1 MSEYRRNKQEGGVF
15 FFTVVTFHRKPILT
29 GERERCLLR
38 AAWKDVEKRFPFKTI
53 AVCLLSDHIH
63 CLWQL
68 PEGDADFSVRWKEI
82 KRLFTKSYL
91 AQIGPG
97 GKRNDSRIKQQEAA
111 IWQRR
116 FWEHTIRDEQD
127 LNHHIHYIHYNP
139 VKHGYVQSVRDWP
152 WSSFHRY
159 VREGLYEADWGTG
172 VEETLFVS
180 DYGE

>member
-38 AAWKDVEKRFPFKTI
+38 AAWKDVEKRFPFKT
-53 AVCLLSDHIH
+53 
-63 CLWQL
+63 
-68 PEGDADFSVRWKEI
+68 
-82 KRLFTKSYL
+82 
-91 AQIGPG
+91 
-97 GKRNDSRIKQQEAA
+97 
-111 IWQRR
+111 
-116 FWEHTIRDEQD
+116 
-127 LNHHIHYIHYNP
+127 
-139 VKHGYVQSVRDWP
+139 VQSVRDWP